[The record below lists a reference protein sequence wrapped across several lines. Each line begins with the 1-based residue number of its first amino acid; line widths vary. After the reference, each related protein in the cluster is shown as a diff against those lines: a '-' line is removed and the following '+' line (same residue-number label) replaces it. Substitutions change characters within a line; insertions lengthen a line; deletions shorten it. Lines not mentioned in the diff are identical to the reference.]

1 MSHSFRI
8 VCFTGLVALGGTG
21 LAADYY
27 VAPQGD
33 DANTGAAEAPFA
45 TIDKAVRTAQTA
57 GDVIHVLPG
66 TYETTLGLYNDDNAK
81 WGPNLCV
88 KMVGAGATRDEVVLK
103 SNGTHRTLRMAANAW
118 VENMTLEGEPTFKAD
133 RGGVVEMTG
142 GVLTNCVV
150 RNGTA
155 TGNGGN
161 LYMTAGVVADCV
173 ISNGTA
179 TGLGGNLCM
188 TAGVTTDSLISN
200 GVAKTGGNV
209 YNRGRLTR
217 CRIVGGKTSASDG
230 NDGGGI
236 WNNGNAAVLED
247 CLVTQNGNCALVQ
260 EGAAKVV
267 NCTFADNEGGAVFGY
282 GSASK
287 ATAWYNCV
295 FYGNHNAD
303 GTARD
308 WRGDQPTAMSGCAF
322 SNAGLTLKYTD
333 CVYNIDG
340 TAFVDA
346 EAGNFHL
353 CEGSPLVDK
362 GTLDT
367 RTDASVLDLD
377 RNPRM
382 SGPVDIGC
390 YEYQKQDMTVS
401 MRYAR
406 EPDCRYAPVTV
417 AFASS
422 VEHAPSETVT
432 YEYDFGDGGASETT
446 AESVIEHVYAK
457 PGIYTVT
464 IRATSGDA
472 VAEMVYENYVTV
484 YAQTVYVFN
493 EATPCFPYDTPET
506 GWRTVGEAVAA
517 AVEGT
522 DIQIS
527 DGIYEQTAKIVLDK
541 AVGLRG
547 NSENPGAVILR
558 NTAVATADTTDRRVL
573 SVEHDGAT
581 VQGVTLEDGQVYHR
595 NGGNLN
601 ISAGVVSNCVIRGG
615 VVRTDTG
622 AEFGMGSAVVLTGKG
637 MVTHCVITN
646 NVVHGCASDRWLCG
660 GAVVFPWGSNGKLK
674 NSLVAHNVW
683 ETGEDEGVP
692 SLVNGAAG
700 LVYHGSTG
708 GSVVENCTIV
718 DNAIMGACGA
728 ESAAGVRCDW
738 NSVVRNSV
746 IVGNVR
752 SDTGASSDVYL
763 VFAENE
769 WKDRLNACVT
779 ETALPSG
786 NATCRA
792 AAKEG
797 LFRDWRAGDY
807 RPRTLGALVD
817 AGAVFADVPAVD
829 LAGRP
834 RVFGKAID
842 IGCYE
847 CQLKAGFIISIR

>member
-1 MSHSFRI
+1 
-8 VCFTGLVALGGTG
+8 
-21 LAADYY
+21 
-27 VAPQGD
+27 
-33 DANTGAAEAPFA
+33 
-45 TIDKAVRTAQTA
+45 
-57 GDVIHVLPG
+57 
-66 TYETTLGLYNDDNAK
+66 
-81 WGPNLCV
+81 
-88 KMVGAGATRDEVVLK
+88 
-103 SNGTHRTLRMAANAW
+103 
-118 VENMTLEGEPTFKAD
+118 
-133 RGGVVEMTG
+133 
-142 GVLTNCVV
+142 
-150 RNGTA
+150 
-155 TGNGGN
+155 
-161 LYMTAGVVADCV
+161 
-173 ISNGTA
+173 
-179 TGLGGNLCM
+179 
-188 TAGVTTDSLISN
+188 
-200 GVAKTGGNV
+200 
-209 YNRGRLTR
+209 
-217 CRIVGGKTSASDG
+217 
-230 NDGGGI
+230 
-236 WNNGNAAVLED
+236 
-247 CLVTQNGNCALVQ
+247 
-260 EGAAKVV
+260 
-267 NCTFADNEGGAVFGY
+267 
-282 GSASK
+282 
-287 ATAWYNCV
+287 
-295 FYGNHNAD
+295 
-303 GTARD
+303 
-308 WRGDQPTAMSGCAF
+308 
-322 SNAGLTLKYTD
+322 
-333 CVYNIDG
+333 
-340 TAFVDA
+340 
-346 EAGNFHL
+346 
-353 CEGSPLVDK
+353 
-362 GTLDT
+362 
-367 RTDASVLDLD
+367 
-377 RNPRM
+377 
-382 SGPVDIGC
+382 
-390 YEYQKQDMTVS
+390 MTVS

-417 AFASS
+417 AFAAS

-432 YEYDFGDGGASETT
+432 YEYDFGDGGVPETT

-472 VAEMVYENYVTV
+472 VAEMVYGNYVTV
-484 YAQTVYVFN
+484 YAQTVYVSN
-493 EATPCFPYDTPET
+493 EATPYFPYDTPAT

-517 AVEGT
+517 AEEGME
-522 DIQIS
+522 IQIA

-547 NSENPGAVILR
+547 NPENPGAVVLR
-558 NTAVATADTTDRRVL
+558 NTAVATADATDRRVL

-581 VQGVTLEDGQVYHR
+581 AYGVTLENGQVYHR

-615 VVRTDTG
+615 VVLADTE
-622 AEFGMGSAVVLTGKG
+622 AEFGMGAAVVLTGKG

-646 NVVHGCASDRWLCG
+646 NAVRGCASGRWLSG

-683 ETGEDEGVP
+683 ETGMDEGAS

-718 DNAIMGACGA
+718 DNAITGACGT

-752 SDTGASSDVYL
+752 SDTGASDVYL

-769 WKDRLNACVT
+769 WKDRLNTCMT

-786 NATCRA
+786 NATCRV

-847 CQLKAGFIISIR
+847 CQLKAGFVISIR